1 LSSKFF
7 QSYVCVK
14 QNDIKDCG
22 AACLA
27 TICKHYGL
35 KIPISK
41 IREVA
46 GTDKKGTSVL
56 GIVRAAEKLGF
67 TAKGVKAQESSLHDK
82 IPLPAIAHVVI
93 DGQLL
98 HYVVIHRINK
108 NEIVIADPAKGIEKY
123 TLEQF
128 CGIWTGV
135 LILMVP
141 TTSFKKG
148 DETKSLF
155 SRFLNLLMPQKGL
168 ILSLFLASMLYTFLG
183 IMGAF
188 YFQFLVDEILPY
200 HLNKTLHIISVGV
213 IVLYLFKVILNFFRT
228 HLLLWLS
235 QKLDIYLILGYYQ
248 HVINLP
254 MKFFG
259 TRQVGEIVSRLIDA
273 SKVREAVSTAT
284 LTILIDILMVFVGGA
299 VLYSQ
304 NAFLFGITALLIPI
318 YIIIVWAFHKP
329 FEKINRK
336 QMEENALLNSYIVE
350 SINGIET
357 IKAYN
362 AERKVQFET
371 EKRFIRYLR
380 SIFKEGL
387 LNNSQNSIK
396 LFIQLVG
403 GVVIL
408 WIGANEV
415 LKGNM
420 TMGQLLT
427 YNALLA
433 YFLEPIQNLI
443 NLQETMQ
450 TAIVAADRLG
460 EILDLELEKKED
472 EERKIKSDSLKGSIE
487 FKDVS
492 FRYGNRELTLKNIN
506 LHISPGEKVA
516 FVGESGSG
524 KTTIIK
530 LLMKFYQCEQ
540 GEILIEDNNINDI
553 NTEYLREKIAYV
565 PQNAFF
571 FSGSIRENLTLGVD
585 ENIEMNK
592 IVEAAKV
599 SCAHNFINDLPLRY
613 NSYLEENASNISG
626 GQKQRLAIA
635 RAILKNPDILILDE
649 ATSNLDSVTEK
660 AISQLINEFCEG
672 ISTIIIA
679 HRLSTVMKCDRIYV
693 IDKGEIVEWGS
704 HEELLTLKGK
714 YYNLWNHQFPSF
726 DKNPMIFSK

>member
-1 LSSKFF
+1 
-7 QSYVCVK
+7 
-14 QNDIKDCG
+14 
-22 AACLA
+22 
-27 TICKHYGL
+27 
-35 KIPISK
+35 
-41 IREVA
+41 
-46 GTDKKGTSVL
+46 
-56 GIVRAAEKLGF
+56 
-67 TAKGVKAQESSLHDK
+67 
-82 IPLPAIAHVVI
+82 
-93 DGQLL
+93 
-98 HYVVIHRINK
+98 
-108 NEIVIADPAKGIEKY
+108 
-123 TLEQF
+123 
-128 CGIWTGV
+128 
-135 LILMVP
+135 MVP